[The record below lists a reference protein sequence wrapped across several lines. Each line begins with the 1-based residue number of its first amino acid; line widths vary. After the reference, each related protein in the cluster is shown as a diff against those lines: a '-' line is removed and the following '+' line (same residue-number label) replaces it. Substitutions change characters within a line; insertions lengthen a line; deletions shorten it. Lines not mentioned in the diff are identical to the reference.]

1 MDPFP
6 KGLCCTLLPPKGE
19 GEHKRNYSSSQENI
33 PIISDHVPTHKK
45 PVRDEEFGSYLAG
58 LIEGDGYICLVGSP
72 NFTISFHVNDA
83 PLAYYIKKRV
93 GFGTVSK
100 VKDKNALIYRANK
113 SGTIKIAQLING
125 KLRTDKIA
133 SFNSVLNHINKK
145 LETPLEIKE
154 KDQSSLRRSY
164 WLAGFTDADGSF
176 QIKAICR
183 KDRKQ
188 GYEIRLKLQ
197 IDQKTKFILDQ
208 IKEEFG
214 GYLGNRKPQDTWYYE
229 TTSFGSA
236 KKVINYFDYYHLLSS
251 KHINYLKW
259 RKVYRIVQRKEHIT
273 KKGIESILKIKST
286 MNSYSKEYLNY
297 K

>member
-1 MDPFP
+1 MDP
-6 KGLCCTLLPPKGE
+6 LCSTLRVQ
-19 GEHKRNYSSSQENI
+19 HKRNYSSSPCGENI

-45 PVRDEEFGSYLAG
+45 PVSDEEFGSYLAG

-72 NFTISFHVNDA
+72 NFIISFHNNDA

-176 QIKAICR
+176 QIKAISR

-197 IDQKTKFILDQ
+197 IDLKTKFILDQ

-214 GYLGNRKPQDTWYYE
+214 GYLGYRKPQDTWYYE

-259 RKVYRIVQRKEHIT
+259 RKVYRIIQRKEHIT

-286 MNSYSKEYLNY
+286 MNSYSKESF
-297 K
+297 

>member
-6 KGLCCTLLPPKGE
+6 KGLCSTLYIRSVQ
-19 GEHKRNYSSSQENI
+19 HKRNYSSSGENI

-45 PVRDEEFGSYLAG
+45 PVSDEEFGSYLAG
-58 LIEGDGYICLVGSP
+58 LIEGDGHICLIGS
-72 NFTISFHVNDA
+72 NFTISFHNNDA

-100 VKDKNALIYRANK
+100 LKDKNALIYRANK

-164 WLAGFTDADGSF
+164 
-176 QIKAICR
+176 
-183 KDRKQ
+183 
-188 GYEIRLKLQ
+188 
-197 IDQKTKFILDQ
+197 
-208 IKEEFG
+208 
-214 GYLGNRKPQDTWYYE
+214 
-229 TTSFGSA
+229 
-236 KKVINYFDYYHLLSS
+236 
-251 KHINYLKW
+251 
-259 RKVYRIVQRKEHIT
+259 
-273 KKGIESILKIKST
+273 
-286 MNSYSKEYLNY
+286 
-297 K
+297 